1 MAWSHDETCL
11 ESTYESLRW
20 VLVRRAI
27 RSATST
33 RGTWLASLV
42 AGLLSCF
49 SAQGVRRK
57 HPDRRSNAATA
68 IRRLIVKMIF
78 PKARRQVPGAGDV
91 PQESEVKDFVTGTAL
106 IPSALPRPHGCESKL
121 DLVTQQ

>member
-11 ESTYESLRW
+11 ESTYESVRW

-33 RGTWLASLV
+33 RGIWLASLLG
-42 AGLLSCF
+42 GLLSCF

-57 HPDRRSNAATA
+57 HPDRRSGAATP
-68 IRRLIVKMIF
+68 IRRLMVIF
-78 PKARRQVPGAGDV
+78 PKATRQVAGAQMMRPAIRG
-91 PQESEVKDFVTGTAL
+91 KAL
-106 IPSALPRPHGCESKL
+106 RDWNSL
-121 DLVTQQ
+121 DS